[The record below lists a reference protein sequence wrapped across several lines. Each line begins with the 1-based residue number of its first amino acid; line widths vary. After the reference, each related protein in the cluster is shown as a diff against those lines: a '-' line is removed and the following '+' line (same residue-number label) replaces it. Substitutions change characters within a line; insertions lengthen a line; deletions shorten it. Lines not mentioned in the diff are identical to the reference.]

1 MRRRLPGLALVVVG
15 LMITWACGPAPD
27 LNTIKLVPTMT
38 GYYDNGPKP
47 TTGENQLVPSVTFQ
61 LKNDGTVP
69 LTNVDL
75 VLAFWPVGADGEKD
89 SKQIRAIKGQAL
101 EPGATGEPIT
111 VRSDVGFASHYP
123 RAEFFGRP
131 EFLDFTIRVFAQ
143 RNGRTVKLGEVPVER
158 RLIPAARRD
167 GARP

>member
-1 MRRRLPGLALVVVG
+1 MRRRLLSLPLVAFGLV
-15 LMITWACGPAPD
+15 ITWACGPTPD
-27 LNTIKLVPTMT
+27 LTTIKLVPTMT
-38 GYYDNGPKP
+38 GYYDNGPMP
-47 TTGENQLVPSVTFQ
+47 STGENHLLPSVTFQ
-61 LKNDGTVP
+61 LKNEGTLP

-75 VLAFWPVGADGEKD
+75 VLAFWPNGADGEKD
-89 SKQIRAIKGQAL
+89 SKQIRAIKDQPL

-111 VRSDVGFASHYP
+111 VRSDVGFRSLYP

-131 EFLDFTIRVFAQ
+131 EFVDFTIRVFAQ

-167 GARP
+167 GSRP

>member
-1 MRRRLPGLALVVVG
+1 MGRRLLGLTLVASG
-15 LMITWACGPAPD
+15 LVITWACGPTPD
-27 LNTIKLVPTMT
+27 LKTIKLQPMMT

-47 TTGENQLVPSVTFQ
+47 STGENQLVPSVTFQ
-61 LKNDGTVP
+61 LKNEGTLP

-75 VLAFWPVGADGEKD
+75 VLAFWPDGRDGELD
-89 SKQIRAIKGQAL
+89 SKQIRAIKDQPL
-101 EPGATGEPIT
+101 PPGATSESIT
-111 VRSDVGFASHYP
+111 VHSDVGFASFHP

-131 EFLDFTIRVFAQ
+131 EFVDFTIRVFAQ

>member
-15 LMITWACGPAPD
+15 LVTTWACGPTPD
-27 LNTIKLVPTMT
+27 LKTIKLVPTMT
-38 GYYDNGPKP
+38 GYYDNGPLP

-61 LKNDGTVP
+61 LKNEGTLP

-75 VLAFWPVGADGEKD
+75 ALAFWPDGKDGELD
-89 SKQIRAIKGQAL
+89 SKQIRAIKDEPLA
-101 EPGATGEPIT
+101 PGATSESIT
-111 VRSDVGFASHYP
+111 VRADVGFASHYP

-131 EFLDFTIRVFAQ
+131 EFVDFTIRVFAQ
-143 RNGRTVKLGEVPVER
+143 RNGRTVKLGEVRVER